1 MRFSISL
8 LLFISWLILPSDLL
22 FGQLAPKSAPQN
34 KPAKNI
40 LILYSDDQS
49 YRTIRALGN
58 KEIKTPNLDWLV
70 KNGLS
75 FQQAHVMG
83 GHQGAVCI
91 PSRAMLLTGRYVNRL
106 PNDGSIIP
114 DSLISLP
121 EVLRKKGY
129 TTFHTGKWHS
139 DKKSYTRM
147 FSQAD
152 HIFFGGMHFPKEG
165 GQEHPRVNHFDSTGQ
180 YPLEKSFLS
189 NTYSSHLYA
198 QTAIDFLSSK
208 AVKEK
213 PFFCYV
219 AFTSPH
225 DPRTPSPK
233 FAKAYDPTNISL
245 PPNFLAEH
253 PFNNGDLNV
262 RDENL
267 LPHPRTKEAV
277 KNDIAA
283 YYGMIS
289 ELDEQIGRIVSTL
302 KKEGLLENTLIIFA
316 GDNGLAM
323 GQHGL
328 LGKQNLY
335 EHSIRVPMI
344 FSGPGIP
351 KNVKNNSFVY
361 LSDITPTIYDYLD
374 TETPKSV
381 EAKSLGPILRNPV
394 KSIRENIYNVY
405 GHWSR
410 SIKTKDGYKLILYNV
425 NGVQTTQLFQ
435 LKTDPWEKH
444 NLAKNKQLQ
453 GQISRMRDLLKKEMR
468 EKHDNLQIDLP
479 DWGRTPSQK
488 PFGS

>member
-1 MRFSISL
+1 M
-8 LLFISWLILPSDLL
+8 
-22 FGQLAPKSAPQN
+22 
-34 KPAKNI
+34 
-40 LILYSDDQS
+40 
-49 YRTIRALGN
+49 
-58 KEIKTPNLDWLV
+58 
-70 KNGLS
+70 
-75 FQQAHVMG
+75 
-83 GHQGAVCI
+83 
-91 PSRAMLLTGRYVNRL
+91 
-106 PNDGSIIP
+106 
-114 DSLISLP
+114 
-121 EVLRKKGY
+121 
-129 TTFHTGKWHS
+129 
-139 DKKSYTRM
+139 
-147 FSQAD
+147 
-152 HIFFGGMHFPKEG
+152 
-165 GQEHPRVNHFDSTGQ
+165 
-180 YPLEKSFLS
+180 
-189 NTYSSHLYA
+189 
-198 QTAIDFLSSK
+198 
-208 AVKEK
+208 
-213 PFFCYV
+213 
-219 AFTSPH
+219 
-225 DPRTPSPK
+225 
-233 FAKAYDPTNISL
+233 
-245 PPNFLAEH
+245 
-253 PFNNGDLNV
+253 
-262 RDENL
+262 
-267 LPHPRTKEAV
+267 
-277 KNDIAA
+277 
-283 YYGMIS
+283 
-289 ELDEQIGRIVSTL
+289 
-302 KKEGLLENTLIIFA
+302 
-316 GDNGLAM
+316 AM

-335 EHSIRVPMI
+335 EHRIRVPMI

>member
-1 MRFSISL
+1 MRLPIQAW
-8 LLFISWLILPSDLL
+8 LLFSWLILPMGTLL
-22 FGQLAPKSAPQN
+22 GQASSKTNPN
-34 KPAKNI
+34 GKNI
-40 LILYSDDQS
+40 LILYSDDQTF
-49 YRTIRALGN
+49 RTIRSLGN
-58 KEIKTPNLDWLV
+58 REIRTPNLDWLV
-70 KNGLS
+70 KNGLT

-106 PNDGSIIP
+106 PNDGSTIP
-114 DSLISLP
+114 DSLICLP
-121 EVLRKKGY
+121 EILRTKGY

-139 DKKSYTRM
+139 DKKSYARM

-165 GQEHPRVNHFDSTGQ
+165 GQEHPRVNHFDPTGQ
-180 YPLEKSFLS
+180 YPTEKSFLS
-189 NTYSSHLYA
+189 DTYSSHLYA
-198 QTAIDFLSSK
+198 QTAIDFLGSTS
-208 AVKEK
+208 AKEK

-225 DPRTPSPK
+225 DPRSPSPK
-233 FAKAYDPTNISL
+233 FANAYDPKNITL
-245 PPNFLAEH
+245 PPNFLPEH
-253 PFNNGDLNV
+253 PFNDGDLNV

-267 LPHPRTKEAV
+267 LPHPRTKEAI
-277 KNDIAA
+277 KKDIAA

-289 ELDEQIGRIVSTL
+289 ELDEQIGRIISTL
-302 KKEGLLENTLIIFA
+302 KKEGLLENTLIVFA

-351 KNVKNNSFVY
+351 KNAKNNSFVY
-361 LSDITPTIYDYLD
+361 LSDIAPTIYEYMNIQA
-374 TETPKSV
+374 PKIV
-381 EAKSLGPILRNPV
+381 EAKSLGPILRNPTSSV
-394 KSIRENIYNVY
+394 RENIYNVY

-425 NGVQTTQLFQ
+425 DGVQTTQLFN

-444 NLAKNKQLQ
+444 NLAKNKRLQ
-453 GQISRMRDLLKKEMR
+453 AQISRMRNLLKKEMR

-479 DWGRTPSQK
+479 DWGRTASQK
-488 PFGS
+488 SSGS

>member
-1 MRFSISL
+1 MRFPIQAW
-8 LLFISWLILPSDLL
+8 LLFSWLILPVGTLL
-22 FGQLAPKSAPQN
+22 GQASPKTN
-34 KPAKNI
+34 RHAKNI
-40 LILYSDDQS
+40 LILYSDDQTF
-49 YRTIRALGN
+49 RTIRSLGN
-58 KEIKTPNLDWLV
+58 REIRTPNLDWLV
-70 KNGLS
+70 KNGLT

-106 PNDGSIIP
+106 PSDGSTIP

-121 EVLRKKGY
+121 EILQTKGY

-139 DKKSYTRM
+139 DKKSYARM

-180 YPLEKSFLS
+180 YPPEKSFLS
-189 NTYSSHLYA
+189 DTYSSHLYA
-198 QTAIDFLSSK
+198 QTAIDFLGSIS
-208 AVKEK
+208 AKEK

-225 DPRTPSPK
+225 DPRSPSPK
-233 FAKAYDPTNISL
+233 FANAYDATNISL
-245 PPNFLAEH
+245 PPNFLPEH

-267 LPHPRTKEAV
+267 LPHPRTKEAI
-277 KNDIAA
+277 KKDIAA

-289 ELDEQIGRIVSTL
+289 ELDEQIGRIISTL
-302 KKEGLLENTLIIFA
+302 KKEGLLENTLIVFA

-361 LSDITPTIYDYLD
+361 LSDIAPTIYEYMNIQA
-374 TETPKSV
+374 PKIV
-381 EAKSLGPILRNPV
+381 EAKSLGPILRNPTTSV
-394 KSIRENIYNVY
+394 RENIYNVY

-425 NGVQTTQLFQ
+425 DGVQTTQLFN

-444 NLAKNKQLQ
+444 NLAKNKGLQ
-453 GQISRMRDLLKKEMR
+453 AQISRMRNLLKKEMR

-479 DWGRTPSQK
+479 NWGRTANQK
-488 PFGS
+488 SSGS